1 MADFMLRFLISN
13 VFLSAAILLLFL
25 IRRMLQHTLTGRM
38 QYRLWYVLMG
48 ILAVPFFPIP
58 LTGSWPL
65 FSWMDRLKDMALSP
79 MQTFSGS
86 PAAPGASNT
95 LDAIQDFTLSAG
107 RTTPSAAG
115 NLLFGIWLSG
125 ILVMLFLILR
135 LKKRFYQIKRSAL
148 PLQSEEVRVLYQSC
162 LDELEITSRIP
173 IYSTAF
179 LKSPVIA
186 GLFRPCI
193 YLPIPL
199 VFHCP
204 ARRLRYM
211 LLHEL
216 QHYRHKDTLT
226 GLLMD
231 LAAVL
236 YWHHPLVWY
245 ALREMR
251 SDRETACDEAV
262 LELLEECDYLDYG
275 RTLLETA
282 ETVSPAFFPFAVGI
296 SGTMRQMQ
304 KRILLISSFQKLSFQ
319 KKAKGVFCFCFTAAF
334 LLGFA
339 PLLSTCAADQNIY
352 RWDMSSETVSFI
364 DLSSYFR
371 KYSGSFVLYDS
382 GADAW
387 SVCHPELA
395 VQRTSPN
402 STYKIYD
409 ALFGLEEGIITPQA
423 SLMAWDKREYPFA
436 AWNADQDLYSAMQSS
451 VNWYFQ
457 RIDEQLGE
465 SAIRHYIRKIGYGN
479 QSVAVGGISSYW
491 MQSSLKIS
499 PVEQVR
505 LLTDLYQNRFG
516 FAPEHIEAVKQS
528 ICLSSSENMS
538 LYGKTGTGNVEGQ
551 DISGWFI
558 GFIETDGAPCFF
570 AVHLQSE
577 SGATGQKAAEIA
589 LSILSDLGL
598 LPPS

>member
-13 VFLSAAILLLFL
+13 FFLGAVTALFLLL
-25 IRRMLQHTLTGRM
+25 RTLLKSALTARM
-38 QYRLWYVLMG
+38 QYRLWYVMLG
-48 ILAVPFFPIP
+48 LLAVPFLPFPVGGFRQLFAWMRRP
-58 LTGSWPL
+58 NAAAFSARTFSEGTGSPGL
-65 FSWMDRLKDMALSP
+65 SETLGAL
-79 MQTFSGS
+79 
-86 PAAPGASNT
+86 
-95 LDAIQDFTLSAG
+95 QDFALSAG
-107 RTTPSAAG
+107 GTGPSVIG
-115 NLLFGIWLSG
+115 TLLFGVWMAG
-125 ILVMLFLILR
+125 ILVMLFLMLRSGRRFHR
-135 LKKRFYQIKRSAL
+135 LKQSAL
-148 PLQSEEVRVLYQSC
+148 PLQSETVRALYQSC
-162 LDELEITSRIP
+162 LDERKITSGPP

-179 LKSPVIA
+179 LKSPMIA

-193 YLPIPL
+193 YLPISL
-199 VFHCP
+199 VLHCP
-204 ARRLRYM
+204 AHRMRYM

-216 QHYRHKDTLT
+216 QHYRQKDALT

-262 LELLEECDYLDYG
+262 LELLEECDYPDYG
-275 RTLLETA
+275 LALLETA
-282 ETVSPAFFPFAVGI
+282 ETVPPASFPFAVGI
-296 SGTMRQMQ
+296 SGSMRQMQ
-304 KRILLISSFQKLSFQ
+304 RRILHISSYQKLSLWRKF
-319 KKAKGVFCFCFTAAF
+319 KGFFCFFIAAVF
-334 LLGFA
+334 LLSFV
-339 PLLSTCAADQNIY
+339 PLLSTCAAEQDIY
-352 RWDMSSETVSFI
+352 RWDTSSETVSFI
-364 DLSSYFR
+364 DVSSCFHG
-371 KYSGSFVLYDS
+371 YSGSFVLYDS

-387 SVCHPELA
+387 SICHPELA
-395 VQRTSPN
+395 VRRTSPD

-423 SLMAWDKREYPFA
+423 SLMAWDRQEYPFA
-436 AWNADQDLYSAMQSS
+436 AWNADQDLDSAMQSS

-465 SAIRHYIRKIGYGN
+465 SAVRQYLRKIGYGN
-479 QSVAVGGISSYW
+479 QAVAAGGISSYW

-516 FAPEHIEAVKQS
+516 FAPEHIEAVKRS
-528 ICLSSSENMS
+528 ICLSSPGKVR
-538 LYGKTGTGNVEGQ
+538 LYGKTGTGRVEGQ
-551 DISGWFI
+551 DISGWFV
-558 GFIETDGAPCFF
+558 GFVETDGAPCFF

>member
-1 MADFMLRFLISN
+1 MADFMMRFLISN
-13 VFLSAAILLLFL
+13 VFLSAVIFLLFL
-25 IRRMLQHTLTGRM
+25 IRRLLQHTLTGRM

-48 ILAVPFFPIP
+48 LLAVPFFPFP

-65 FSWMDRLKDMALSP
+65 FSWMSRLKDMALSP
-79 MQTFSGS
+79 MQTFSDS
-86 PAAPGASNT
+86 PAAPGASNA
-95 LDAIQDFTLSAG
+95 LDAIQDFALSAD
-107 RTTPSAAG
+107 RTTPSVIG
-115 NLLFGIWLSG
+115 SLLFGIWLSG
-125 ILVMLFLILR
+125 IVVMLFLILR
-135 LKKRFYQIKRSAL
+135 SKKRFYKIRRSAL
-148 PLQSEEVRVLYQSC
+148 PLQSEEVRTLYQSC

-199 VFHCP
+199 ILHCP

-216 QHYRHKDTLT
+216 QHYRHKDALA

-231 LAAVL
+231 LAATL
-236 YWHHPLVWY
+236 YWYHPLVWY

-251 SDRETACDEAV
+251 SDREVACDTAV
-262 LELLEECDYLDYG
+262 LELLEETDYPDYG
-275 RTLLETA
+275 RTLLA
-282 ETVSPAFFPFAVGI
+282 VAGASSPFPFAVGI

-304 KRILLISSFQKLSFQ
+304 KRILLISSYQKLSFR
-319 KKAKGVFCFCFTAAF
+319 KKARGLFCFLVTAVF
-334 LLGFA
+334 LLNFA
-339 PLLSTCAADQNIY
+339 PLLSTCAAEQDTFQ
-352 RWDMSSETVSFI
+352 WDTSSEIVSFI
-364 DLSSYFR
+364 DVSSCFHG
-371 KYSGSFVLYDS
+371 YSGSFVLYDS

-395 VQRTSPN
+395 VRRTSPD

-465 SAIRHYIRKIGYGN
+465 SAVRYYLREIGYGN
-479 QSVAVGGISSYW
+479 QSVAVGSISSYW

-528 ICLSSSENMS
+528 ICLSSSGNVS

-570 AVHLQSE
+570 AVHLRSE

>member
-1 MADFMLRFLISN
+1 MADFMMRFLISN
-13 VFLSAAILLLFL
+13 VFLSAVILLLFL
-25 IRRMLQHTLTGRM
+25 IRRLLQHTLTGRM

-48 ILAVPFFPIP
+48 LLAVPFFPFP

-65 FSWMDRLKDMALSP
+65 FSWMSRLKDMALSP

-86 PAAPGASNT
+86 PAAPGASNAP
-95 LDAIQDFTLSAG
+95 DAIQDFALSAD
-107 RTTPSAAG
+107 RTTPSVVG
-115 NLLFGIWLSG
+115 SLLFGIWLSG
-125 ILVMLFLILR
+125 IVVMLFLILR
-135 LKKRFYQIKRSAL
+135 SKKRFYKIRRSAL
-148 PLQSEEVRVLYQSC
+148 PLQSEEVRTLYQSC

-199 VFHCP
+199 VLHCP

-216 QHYRHKDTLT
+216 QHYRHKDALA

-231 LAAVL
+231 LAAAL
-236 YWHHPLVWY
+236 YWYHPLVWY

-251 SDRETACDEAV
+251 SDREVACDDAV
-262 LELLEECDYLDYG
+262 LELLEETDYPDYG
-275 RTLLETA
+275 RTLLA
-282 ETVSPAFFPFAVGI
+282 VAGASSPFPFAVGI

-304 KRILLISSFQKLSFQ
+304 KRILLISSYQKLSFR
-319 KKAKGVFCFCFTAAF
+319 KKARGLFYFLVTAVF
-334 LLGFA
+334 LLNFA
-339 PLLSTCAADQNIY
+339 PLLSTCAAEQDTFQ
-352 RWDMSSETVSFI
+352 WDTSSETVSFI
-364 DLSSYFR
+364 DVSSCFHG
-371 KYSGSFVLYDS
+371 YSGSFVLYDS

-387 SVCHPELA
+387 IVCHPELA
-395 VQRTSPN
+395 VRRTSPD

-465 SAIRHYIRKIGYGN
+465 SAVRHYLRKIGYGN
-479 QSVAVGGISSYW
+479 QSVAVGSISSYW

-516 FAPEHIEAVKQS
+516 FAPEHIEAIKQS
-528 ICLSSSENMS
+528 ICLSSSGNVS

-570 AVHLQSE
+570 AVHLRSE

>member
-1 MADFMLRFLISN
+1 MADFMMRFLISN
-13 VFLSAAILLLFL
+13 VFLSAVILLLFL
-25 IRRMLQHTLTGRM
+25 IRRLLQHTLTGRM

-48 ILAVPFFPIP
+48 LLAVPFFPFP

-65 FSWMDRLKDMALSP
+65 FSWMSRLKDMALSP
-79 MQTFSGS
+79 MQTFSDS
-86 PAAPGASNT
+86 PAAPGASNA
-95 LDAIQDFTLSAG
+95 LDAIQDFALSAD
-107 RTTPSAAG
+107 RTTPSVIG
-115 NLLFGIWLSG
+115 SLLFGIWLSG
-125 ILVMLFLILR
+125 IVVMLFLILR
-135 LKKRFYQIKRSAL
+135 SKKRFYKIRRSAL
-148 PLQSEEVRVLYQSC
+148 PLQSEEVRTLYQSC

-199 VFHCP
+199 ILHCP

-216 QHYRHKDTLT
+216 QHYRHKDALA

-231 LAAVL
+231 LAATL
-236 YWHHPLVWY
+236 YWYHPLVWY

-251 SDRETACDEAV
+251 RDREVACDAAV
-262 LELLEECDYLDYG
+262 LELLEETDYPDYG
-275 RTLLETA
+275 RTLLA
-282 ETVSPAFFPFAVGI
+282 VAGASSPFPFAVGI

-304 KRILLISSFQKLSFQ
+304 KRILLISSYQKLSFR
-319 KKAKGVFCFCFTAAF
+319 KKARGLFCFLVTAVF
-334 LLGFA
+334 LLNFA
-339 PLLSTCAADQNIY
+339 PLLSTCAAEQDTFQ
-352 RWDMSSETVSFI
+352 WDTSSEIVSFI
-364 DLSSYFR
+364 DVSSCFHG
-371 KYSGSFVLYDS
+371 YSGSFVLYDS

-395 VQRTSPN
+395 VRRTSPD

-465 SAIRHYIRKIGYGN
+465 SAVRYYLREIGYGN
-479 QSVAVGGISSYW
+479 QSVAVGSISSYW

-528 ICLSSSENMS
+528 ICLSSSGNVS

-570 AVHLQSE
+570 AVHLRSE